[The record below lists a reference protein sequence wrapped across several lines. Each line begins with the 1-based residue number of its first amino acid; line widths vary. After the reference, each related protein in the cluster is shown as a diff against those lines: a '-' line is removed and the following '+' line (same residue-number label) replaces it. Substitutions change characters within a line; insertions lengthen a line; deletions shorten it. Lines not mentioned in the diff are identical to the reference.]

1 MKGSK
6 DLRLAVSRIG
16 TNFFRG
22 EVCIFQVLCPS
33 TVCRNRQKARYNLNL
48 FQTACGSVCVRAGSR
63 CCRFITQS
71 LGRGNQRPFYLCSTF
86 PFAARAEDHFFLP
99 AAFVFGPHF
108 APKKPAPSFFRGGS
122 WPALRTNERKQY
134 SIRMAIAVRP
144 EVACER
150 GMPDAR
156 RVGGCCADCGS
167 NRVLTEHQLARLE
180 HTGGVAGDARIRFAS
195 FKTFYSR

>member
-16 TNFFRG
+16 TNFFRS
-22 EVCIFQVLCPS
+22 EVCISQVLCPS
-33 TVCRNRQKARYNLNL
+33 TVFRNRQKARYNLNL

-150 GMPDAR
+150 DAR
-156 RVGGCCADCGS
+156 CSPGGRMLC
-167 NRVLTEHQLARLE
+167 RLWLQPRP
-180 HTGGVAGDARIRFAS
+180 HGTPAS
-195 FKTFYSR
+195 PPGTHRRRRRRCPYSLCFL